1 MPPFQIRALA
11 VFCLPDPGVPHPP
24 RSPGRPTIPQPPR
37 PTDCPSGSFCEPNR
51 MTRARLELLDI
62 RELEELRNDIRR
74 LSDMTLRVEIQMP
87 VELLADVSADLQ
99 RTMQT

>member
-1 MPPFQIRALA
+1 
-11 VFCLPDPGVPHPP
+11 
-24 RSPGRPTIPQPPR
+24 
-37 PTDCPSGSFCEPNR
+37 